1 MIATESQRTQRFYPP
16 AATRLP
22 QKTRMML
29 CVNSYVARMKCNVL
43 NSTGLNLVTALH
55 PGYELSVSCYKPIE
69 PLDARKEQDKCPQ
82 INADEHG

>member
-1 MIATESQRTQRFYPP
+1 MYYVIWEIHATDNMPP
-16 AATRLP
+16 DLQNTSMYSALWACIRSS
-22 QKTRMML
+22 
-29 CVNSYVARMKCNVL
+29 NSIQ
-43 NSTGLNLVTALH
+43 LNLVTALH

>member
-1 MIATESQRTQRFYPP
+1 MQAQRAEYRDVFCKSGVVNRCDESPD
-16 AATRLP
+16 
-22 QKTRMML
+22 
-29 CVNSYVARMKCNVL
+29 YV
-43 NSTGLNLVTALH
+43 ALH